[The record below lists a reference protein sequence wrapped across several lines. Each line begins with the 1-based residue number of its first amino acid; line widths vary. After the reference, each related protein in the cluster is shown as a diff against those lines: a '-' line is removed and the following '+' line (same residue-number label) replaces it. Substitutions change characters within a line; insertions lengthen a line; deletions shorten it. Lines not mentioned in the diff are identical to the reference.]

1 MTYSTSL
8 LGGWRLAIYYIRIYI
23 YIAMPV
29 DRYFILVWVRPV
41 AVYICAG
48 YIKSKYICNI
58 FKKRIH
64 SIYFVTTEIKKK
76 KKKTDKTA
84 TSTHDNQHPFPER
97 IIHYGRQMSGYTLI
111 YNQQVDRRERRNS
124 PRNTNLISQQHFGG
138 VALPASIAACR
149 DHKPTCLVDV

>member
-1 MTYSTSL
+1 MKMTYSTSL

-29 DRYFILVWVRPV
+29 DKYFILVWVRPV

-76 KKKTDKTA
+76 KKKQTKPPRVRMIT
-84 TSTHDNQHPFPER
+84 NIPFPK
-97 IIHYGRQMSGYTLI
+97 G
-111 YNQQVDRRERRNS
+111 
-124 PRNTNLISQQHFGG
+124 
-138 VALPASIAACR
+138 
-149 DHKPTCLVDV
+149 